1 MWHKAIG
8 PATALRVQA
17 GDKVELDAWVRYKT
31 KPTYHRHMTPLL
43 MGQLL
48 SGTYAGLG
56 VFEGYTAS
64 QAAPL
69 FEALAAA
76 MQGTGEEDDRPFA
89 YLNFA
94 LFAHDMSLLD
104 AGWERIPEEAGFG
117 TGEESLPNRH
127 KRVAFTTPVVVP
139 EDGFIYIWLSNE
151 SEGTEVW
158 FDDLHIRHTQTLVAQ
173 ATDFGVWGEVLREQ
187 RSDARKYRYGYQG
200 QYAEKDEET
209 GWNHFELRQYDAVI
223 GRWLSVDPYRQY
235 HSPYVGM
242 GNNPVGSSDPDGG
255 KDIVINGSNNSSI
268 TIKTFLKWNFS
279 VNFDFHGDRT
289 YDASNIFIGFNSGG
303 SGTLNSFVGFD
314 GSASLIEGF
323 FLGGPFAYYPYYF
336 VSGEIG
342 VTAGTPDA
350 SISVFKNL
358 VIGFYG
364 KDPSFITP
372 MTLEGTSE
380 YYGGAVTLGPSLIT
394 VGLNGQYTEAG
405 DWKLYELGP
414 IVSFGPGTPVSVIG
428 RSNVPADRAFSPHE
442 PTNGTKTILL
452 NSNFVP
458 TLERS
463 WIDRVGSWG
472 IFLFRNLTP

>member
-1 MWHKAIG
+1 MWHKAMG

-56 VFEGYTAS
+56 VFEGYTAT

-69 FEALAAA
+69 FESLAAA

-127 KRVAFTTPVVVP
+127 KRVAFAVPVVVP

-158 FDDLHIRHTQTLVAQ
+158 FDDLSIRHTQTLVAQ
-173 ATDFGVWGEVLREQ
+173 ATDYGVWGEVLREQ
-187 RSDARKYRYGYQG
+187 RADARKYRFGYQG

-242 GNNPVGSSDPDGG
+242 GNNPVNGVDPDGG
-255 KDIVINGSNNSSI
+255 KDIIHLLNGKEVGRISTEDPFDIVIFENEYPAFDYTSI
-268 TIKTFLKWNFS
+268 TVGVFDKIFYSRHQLSPSEYQAQYELYFPKATGATYPDYTIEALLIPGPKGMGNSVASKSLYSTAKGFEKTFLTSKMAFRFAKSINRIPGNLNGYKS
-279 VNFDFHGDRT
+279 ET
-289 YDASNIFIGFNSGG
+289 YDRITGKRLDTWTFQ
-303 SGTLNSFVGFD
+303 V
-314 GSASLIEGF
+314 
-323 FLGGPFAYYPYYF
+323 
-336 VSGEIG
+336 
-342 VTAGTPDA
+342 
-350 SISVFKNL
+350 
-358 VIGFYG
+358 G
-364 KDPSFITP
+364 KDRYVIRQDIAR
-372 MTLEGTSE
+372 E
-380 YYGGAVTLGPSLIT
+380 YWKGDPQSQLQHFNVSKNGMDLGQHFT
-394 VGLNGQYTEAG
+394 
-405 DWKLYELGP
+405 
-414 IVSFGPGTPVSVIG
+414 FM
-428 RSNVPADRAFSPHE
+428 R
-442 PTNGTKTILL
+442 
-452 NSNFVP
+452 
-458 TLERS
+458 
-463 WIDRVGSWG
+463 
-472 IFLFRNLTP
+472 